1 MSKTVSSA
9 NIPPI
14 VAFLHHA
21 NSSLLAGSQ
30 EADSSCFLLLHVGF
44 PNIWRA
50 RKMMEF
56 NWIPG
61 GMRDRNS
68 LRLIVVKEQTGY
80 CV

>member
-1 MSKTVSSA
+1 
-9 NIPPI
+9 
-14 VAFLHHA
+14 
-21 NSSLLAGSQ
+21 
-30 EADSSCFLLLHVGF
+30 
-44 PNIWRA
+44 
-50 RKMMEF
+50 MMEF